1 MKQNS
6 ELVASDQAKL
16 VQRVKEIDSQLAVI
30 MSALTDRQKMY
41 ARYADKLSRVHE
53 VSHALSRTQLSLTT
67 ALDSIETL
75 NRQLPESERLE
86 PLMAWS
92 TG

>member
-16 VQRVKEIDSQLAVI
+16 VQRVKEIDSLLAVI

-75 NRQLPESERLE
+75 NRQ
-86 PLMAWS
+86 
-92 TG
+92 

>member
-16 VQRVKEIDSQLAVI
+16 VQRVKEIDSLLAVI